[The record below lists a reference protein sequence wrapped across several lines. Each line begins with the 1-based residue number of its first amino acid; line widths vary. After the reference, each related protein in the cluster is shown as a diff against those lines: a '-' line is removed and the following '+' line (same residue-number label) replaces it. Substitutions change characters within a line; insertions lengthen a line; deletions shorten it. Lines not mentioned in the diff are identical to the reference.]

1 MSSIFGKAGITSS
14 PVGFRDNEQLNVAV
28 AVQGVG
34 KSTVMAVQVDSP
46 VVMTKPAGVAL
57 PSLVVSDSDI
67 DKIGESVS
75 REIGMT
81 TQKIIDKMVVGKF
94 DDLGVILT
102 GITQEIDKLDP
113 ASMQKGGAIGW
124 LQRTFT
130 DVKATLT
137 LRLKSAQDVF
147 DGLEGKISSHIT
159 VQQEWVKDLES
170 LYNENFNHYQKI
182 VNEMKDVERLI
193 AYVDDQIK
201 SWPEIDLT
209 SPLAAMQ
216 VQQVRDAET
225 KLNRLRL
232 KMDNLLRLK
241 AMTELNSPKIRQ
253 QQDTSRVTIST
264 LKDIISQTIPIVKME
279 FALFIQTLDTQKSV
293 QLTSDVRD
301 LATKTLIKGSDS
313 AKLSAIESAK
323 ALNTPVITNETLQT
337 LRSRV
342 LETVVEVK
350 RIENDAQIKR
360 ENEAVQIVEG
370 QKTLLT
376 ALKQSGRI

>member
-1 MSSIFGKAGITSS
+1 MSVFGKAGIQKGADVYISTSDPLTTGTIHTKDA
-14 PVGFRDNEQLNVAV
+14 PVGSIASKFPA
-28 AVQGVG
+28 
-34 KSTVMAVQVDSP
+34 
-46 VVMTKPAGVAL
+46 KPASVKL
-57 PSLVVSDSDI
+57 PSLIVTDADI

-75 REIGMT
+75 RDIGAT

-102 GITQEIDKLDP
+102 SITDEVDKLDP
-113 ASMQKGGAIGW
+113 ASIEKGGVVGW
-124 LQRTFT
+124 LSRKFT
-130 DVKATLT
+130 DVKGTLT

-159 VQQEWVKDLES
+159 TQQTWLNDLES
-170 LYNENFNHYQKI
+170 LYNENFLHYQKI
-182 VNEMKDVERLI
+182 VAEMGEVRRLI

-201 SWPEIDLT
+201 SWPEVDLNSDT
-209 SPLAAMQ
+209 AAMQ
-216 VQQVRDAET
+216 VQQIRDAET

-232 KMDNLLRLK
+232 KLDNLERLK

-253 QQDTSRVTIST
+253 QQDTSRITIST

-293 QLTSDVRD
+293 KLTSEVRN
-301 LATKTLIKGSDS
+301 LATKTLIRGGDS
-313 AKLSAIESAK
+313 AKMAAIESAK
-323 ALNTPVITNETLQT
+323 ALNTPVITSETLQT

-350 RIENDAQIKR
+350 RIETDAQTKR
-360 ENEAVQIVEG
+360 EVEAAQIVEG
-370 QKTLLT
+370 QKSLLT
-376 ALKQSGRI
+376 ALKTSGKI

>member
-1 MSSIFGKAGITSS
+1 MSVFGKAGISS
-14 PVGFRDNEQLNVAV
+14 APVGYREPEQVTTQNIYKPTVA
-28 AVQGVG
+28 
-34 KSTVMAVQVDSP
+34 AVQVDSP
-46 VVMTKPAGVAL
+46 IVMMKPSGVAM
-57 PSLVVSDSDI
+57 PSLIVTDSDI
-67 DKIGESVS
+67 DKIGEQVS
-75 REIGMT
+75 REIGFT

-94 DDLGVILT
+94 DDLGIILT
-102 GITQEIDKLDP
+102 GITNEIDKLDP
-113 ASMQKGGAIGW
+113 AQMQKGGAVGW

-182 VNEMKDVERLI
+182 VNEMNDVHKLI
-193 AYVDDQIK
+193 DYVDDQIK

-209 SPLAAMQ
+209 SDLAAMQ

-293 QLTSDVRD
+293 KLTGDVRD

-360 ENEAVQIVEG
+360 EQEAIQIVEG

>member
-1 MSSIFGKAGITSS
+1 MSVFGKAGISS
-14 PVGFRDNEQLNVAV
+14 APVGYREPEQVAPQNTYV
-28 AVQGVG
+28 PQVVP
-34 KSTVMAVQVDSP
+34 VRVDSP
-46 VVMTKPAGVAL
+46 LVMMKPSGVAM
-57 PSLVVSDSDI
+57 PSLIVTDSDI
-67 DKIGESVS
+67 DKIGEQVS
-75 REIGMT
+75 REIGFT

-102 GITQEIDKLDP
+102 GITNEIDKLDP
-113 ASMQKGGAIGW
+113 AQMQKGGAVGW

-182 VNEMKDVERLI
+182 VNEMNDVHKLI
-193 AYVDDQIK
+193 DYVDDQIK
-201 SWPEIDLT
+201 NWPEIDLT
-209 SPLAAMQ
+209 SDLAAMQ

-293 QLTSDVRD
+293 KLTSDVRD

-360 ENEAVQIVEG
+360 EQEAIQIVEG